1 MWPRIAKAFQMEL
14 SDPVPTP
21 LTSYMTDKAPL
32 WDEIVRKHNLQQIP
46 YDQLVFW
53 SFRDFI
59 FNSGFDH
66 ISSTIKARR
75 AGFPDCIDT
84 EDMFLDLF
92 EELRRNKVIPELA

>member
-1 MWPRIAKAFQMEL
+1 ME
-14 SDPVPTP
+14 SADPVPTP
-21 LTSYMTDKAPL
+21 LTNYMTDKAAL
-32 WDEIVRKHNLQQIP
+32 WDEVVRKHNLQQIP
-46 YDQLVFW
+46 YEQLVSWNFG
-53 SFRDFI
+53 DFI
-59 FNSGFDH
+59 FHSGFDN